1 MRNLILAPEAL
12 ADAREAY
19 ASYELQRPGLGA
31 AFLRS
36 LDARI
41 ALVHRL
47 PEIFAVEYRNY
58 RRVALRRFPFAVLYE
73 CSDDLRGVSHVR
85 RPGKMAFSRSMTRP
99 RPPVA
104 ALCRRYVVA
113 FDQSCS

>member
-73 CSDDLRGVSHVR
+73 CNRNAVTIYGVFHTSADPER
-85 RPGKMAFSRSMTRP
+85 WRSRVP
-99 RPPVA
+99 
-104 ALCRRYVVA
+104 
-113 FDQSCS
+113 

>member
-12 ADAREAY
+12 SDAREAY
-19 ASYELQRPGLGA
+19 VLYESQRPGLGD

-58 RRVALRRFPFAVLYE
+58 RRVALRRFPFAVVYD
-73 CSDDLRGVSHVR
+73 CNDSAVTIYGVFHTSADPQR
-85 RPGKMAFSRSMTRP
+85 WRTRVP
-99 RPPVA
+99 
-104 ALCRRYVVA
+104 
-113 FDQSCS
+113 